1 MPFIISFETFIWSLW
16 GISPLDSWHSQWKTS
31 LIYRK
36 AYSQRSGTQPS
47 LHISVW
53 SCIMLYTRFLF
64 HFGTFRFALIIM
76 CASFFLFLIFLR
88 TTGNTIFHHVL
99 NINAN
104 WWTCSC
110 GLYHQIRRQ
119 TKILSTLQTKYQ
131 LFAFPSL
138 HAGIVYTCWPAFVEP
153 FKPSVFQWLA

>member
-1 MPFIISFETFIWSLW
+1 MKNKPHIQEGLQPEKRHSALPSYLSVKLYNALHKIFIPF
-16 GISPLDSWHSQWKTS
+16 WHIQ
-31 LIYRK
+31 I
-36 AYSQRSGTQPS
+36 
-47 LHISVW
+47 
-53 SCIMLYTRFLF
+53 CINYYV
-64 HFGTFRFALIIM
+64 
-76 CASFFLFLIFLR
+76 CKFFLFLIFLR

-119 TKILSTLQTKYQ
+119 TKIWSTLQTKYQ